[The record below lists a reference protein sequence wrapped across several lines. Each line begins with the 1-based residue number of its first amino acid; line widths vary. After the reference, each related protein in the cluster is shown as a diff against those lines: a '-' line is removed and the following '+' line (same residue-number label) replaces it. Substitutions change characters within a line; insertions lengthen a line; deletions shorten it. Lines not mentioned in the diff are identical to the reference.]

1 MNRQHYVE
9 VPVVEFSIVVMGYYI
24 QFVISYFIIVN
35 MKTVEHSGIEVHAIH
50 SGKINCTGCSERI
63 EFELI

>member
-35 MKTVEHSGIEVHAIH
+35 MKTDRTLRHWSTCY
-50 SGKINCTGCSERI
+50 S
-63 EFELI
+63 FW